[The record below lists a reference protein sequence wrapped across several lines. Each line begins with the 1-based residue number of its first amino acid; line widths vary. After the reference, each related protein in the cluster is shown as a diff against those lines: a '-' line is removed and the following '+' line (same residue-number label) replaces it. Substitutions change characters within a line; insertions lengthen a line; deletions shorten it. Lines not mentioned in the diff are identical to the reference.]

1 MIGLLILFTFLS
13 IIIVALISVNSKDIT
28 QSVMLFMGVGL
39 GSVVL
44 FFIFQAPDVAL
55 TEAVIGAGVST
66 VVFLLGIRHTTQE
79 EEIKNES

>member
-1 MIGLLILFTFLS
+1 MIGLLILFTFLA
-13 IIIVALISVNSKDIT
+13 IITVALGAIISKDIT

-55 TEAVIGAGVST
+55 TEAVIGTGLST
-66 VVFLLGIRHTTQE
+66 AVFLLGVRHTSQE
-79 EEIKNES
+79 EAE